1 MDQLNE
7 LDIALHECAILS
19 NSLNQEIGTFNEI
32 QDEIAQ
38 YMARTFVPFSLEN
51 KDSDPALEELVQ
63 KSKNVLST
71 IKNIIIKLW
80 TAIKE
85 LADKAIHIFSG
96 TVRKL
101 KQYQAALKAKTN
113 VDQSVFNKR
122 VNCYPKA
129 IMIKRIDAFLN
140 EINMRWSMANGSPN
154 TAERKSLDS
163 IGFHIRNN
171 KGKVTASYN
180 GAFPREDTVI
190 GHGYNLADIALLVDN
205 AIALFEQFPKY
216 KTEMVN
222 QFDKN
227 IKDRY
232 STANSD
238 TQKAQVIL
246 MDRVSYMSMHKTMQY
261 ILKSIREIGNQSIAL
276 CKTIGI

>member
-7 LDIALHECAILS
+7 LDIALHECAVLS

-80 TAIKE
+80 TTIKE

-101 KQYQAALKAKTN
+101 KQYQAALKAKTD

-163 IGFHIRNN
+163 IGFHIRND

>member
-7 LDIALHECAILS
+7 LDIALHECAVLS